1 MSKPHW
7 SRRLILSSAAAAG
20 ATSAVPDTSA
30 AADTGRP
37 LVVADQGSYAQQN
50 ASPGPPC
57 CHHPPGG
64 NGPALVAHTN
74 QLGAFT
80 VRLPILTNG
89 LIGTTS
95 ARVTTPNTDLAIP
108 VSLLVVPRAPT
119 SHPPS

>member
-1 MSKPHW
+1 MSSS
-7 SRRLILSSAAAAG
+7 SR
-20 ATSAVPDTSA
+20 
-30 AADTGRP
+30 
-37 LVVADQGSYAQQN
+37 
-50 ASPGPPC
+50 
-57 CHHPPGG
+57 G

-108 VSLLVVPRAPT
+108 ASLLVVPGSHQPPT
-119 SHPPS
+119 FLSRR